1 MIALGLVRVIERHSD
16 ELAAELIAKLETS
29 SRTTDLRKVP
39 VEELRRGIQEIL
51 RHLGE
56 WLLTKTGHD
65 IKQRFFELGERR
77 ASQGV
82 TLSDFC
88 WAIAVMKEHL
98 WEFLER
104 QGFKRGPVEIYGEME
119 LLPLLDR
126 FIDRALCFATEG
138 FEQYSQL
145 HN

>member
-1 MIALGLVRVIERHSD
+1 MIALGLVHVIERHSD

-29 SRTTDLRKVP
+29 SRTTDLRRVP
-39 VEELRRGIQEIL
+39 VEELRQGIQEIL

-65 IKQRFFELGERR
+65 IEKRYFELGERR

-88 WAIAVMKEHL
+88 WSIAVMKEHL

-104 QGFKRGPVEIYGEME
+104 QAFKRGPVEIYGEME
-119 LLPLLDR
+119 LLRLLER
-126 FIDRALCFATEG
+126 FFDRALCFATEG